1 MEQYIWM
8 RVSDDEYEL
17 PEVIGN
23 SASDL
28 ARKCNT
34 TKNTIV
40 TAISN
45 ARKHGYK
52 CRYKRVQIMEDEDEE

>member
-1 MEQYIWM
+1 MGQYIWM

-28 ARKCNT
+28 ARKCGK
-34 TKNTIV
+34 TKSTII
-40 TAISN
+40 TAITN
-45 ARKHGYK
+45 AEQHGYK
-52 CRYKRVQIMEDEDEE
+52 SIYKRVPVMEDEEEE